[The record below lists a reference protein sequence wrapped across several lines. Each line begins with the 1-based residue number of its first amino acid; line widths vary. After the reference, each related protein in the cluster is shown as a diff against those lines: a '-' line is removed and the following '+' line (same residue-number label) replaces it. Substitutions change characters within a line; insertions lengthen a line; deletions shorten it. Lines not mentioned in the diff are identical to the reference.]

1 MQNRTLPFTFNFSSS
16 LPLPVQA
23 QTYRALSAVAMSAH
37 STPKRVRLSEASTDV
52 NIDSL
57 ILSVADADV
66 KYCVTVLS
74 GNSEL
79 AAFCASMLRDRQLQ
93 KALDRK
99 KQSSMQV
106 KLGKV
111 LPDRCKKFRALP
123 KKLCLNA
130 LMSITG
136 DKLFDDDAADAK
148 GEGDS
153 FVVDQKSLTRL
164 LAYACKVTADTELP
178 KTHQFNKHE
187 GPTMCVLLARASQ
200 VDAAQR
206 LQGLNNANFYEFG
219 NYAPYALDVTKVVC
233 KFADDKLITFVRQSV
248 GSSSLVQSL
257 RAKARSVAW
266 KRPADAKSLDSSN
279 SKRLRLQYLMATR
292 AAFLA
297 DEWAHPVLDA
307 TRLGGKDWLCI
318 ANYSVRSGLAA
329 WMPPQA
335 GTNAK

>member
-1 MQNRTLPFTFNFSSS
+1 MQNRTRPFTFNFSSS

-37 STPKRVRLSEASTDV
+37 STPKRARQSESSTDG
-52 NIDSL
+52 NIDCL

-79 AAFCASMLRDRQLQ
+79 AAFCASMLRDGQLQ

-111 LPDRCKKFRALP
+111 LPDRCKKFRGLP
-123 KKLCLNA
+123 KKFCLNA

-136 DKLFDDDAADAK
+136 DKLFDDDAADAE
-148 GEGDS
+148 GQGDS
-153 FVVDQKSLTRL
+153 FVADQKSLTRL
-164 LAYACKVTADTELP
+164 LAYACKVTTDTELP

-187 GPTMCVLLARASQ
+187 GPTMCVLLARARQ

-206 LQGLNNANFYEFG
+206 LQGLNNANFRHLVHCRG
-219 NYAPYALDVTKVVC
+219 CAPNTGLQRC
-233 KFADDKLITFVRQSV
+233 MLC
-248 GSSSLVQSL
+248 
-257 RAKARSVAW
+257 RSHCFFCGWA
-266 KRPADAKSLDSSN
+266 PTE
-279 SKRLRLQYLMATR
+279 SKRSL
-292 AAFLA
+292 
-297 DEWAHPVLDA
+297 
-307 TRLGGKDWLCI
+307 
-318 ANYSVRSGLAA
+318 
-329 WMPPQA
+329 
-335 GTNAK
+335 